1 MSGFPGCLKQALR
14 GWALSPPLSGLPLL
28 LIGDLI
34 AWGPIRASAAC
45 EEADGGLSPWNTGHG
60 AGRSRAG
67 GGEGRQGSMLGRGP

>member
-14 GWALSPPLSGLPLL
+14 GWALSPALPGLTLL

-45 EEADGGLSPWNTGHG
+45 EEAGGGLSPWNAGLG
-60 AGRSRAG
+60 AGRGGAG
-67 GGEGRQGSMLGRGP
+67 GGERRQGSTLGRSP